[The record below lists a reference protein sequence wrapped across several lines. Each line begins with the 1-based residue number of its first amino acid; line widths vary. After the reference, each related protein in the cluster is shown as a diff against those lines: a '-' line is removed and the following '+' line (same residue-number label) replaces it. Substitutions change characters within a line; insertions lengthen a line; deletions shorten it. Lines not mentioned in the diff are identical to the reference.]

1 MLHILKRSFKSL
13 AVLCLWLLLTPNKTF
28 SQNKFDTLTNKLHQV
43 FLKDS
48 LPGLSVVIV
57 NAHGIIYNK
66 NFGFADAEKNIPF
79 TSNTIQNVGSVSKT
93 VIAVALMKAV
103 ELHYF
108 TLETDINDIL
118 PFKVINPND
127 PNGKI
132 TIRELTNHTSGIVD
146 NTEIYPNT
154 YMFSPDLGTYNQ
166 SAFNA
171 LQSLGYQQK
180 VTDKTM
186 KSFFYDYL
194 SIHGKYYS
202 SNNFGTGK
210 SGSTSKYSNIASALA
225 AYLIE
230 IKSGVSYAEFT
241 TKYILKPLKMTGSGW
256 HLISKDLPK
265 YAKPYYNLTLSFPF
279 YTLVTYP
286 EGGLRTSTSDLS
298 KYLIEIIKGYNSNS
312 IILSNQAFKAM
323 FTPQFTIDHLPT
335 NFSLAVRNKGIFWN
349 LYNNGTIGH
358 DGDDPGVSSYLFF
371 DTKTGLGGIFICNK
385 YLPNKQP
392 IVDLLLAA
400 ITSSVH

>member
-1 MLHILKRSFKSL
+1 MQNILKNLFISL
-13 AVLCLWLLLTPNKTF
+13 AAICIGILLIPDKILA
-28 SQNKFDTLTNKLHQV
+28 QNRFDTLTNNLQQV

-48 LPGLSVVIV
+48 LPGLSVVLV
-57 NAHGIIYNK
+57 NSRGIIYKK

-79 TSNTIQNVGSVSKT
+79 TSNTIQNIGSVSKT
-93 VIAVALMKAV
+93 VIAVALMKAI

-154 YMFSPDLGTYNQ
+154 YMFFPNFGNYNQ
-166 SAFNA
+166 SAFDA
-171 LQSLGYQQK
+171 LQSLGYKQK
-180 VTDKTM
+180 VADKSM
-186 KSFFYDYL
+186 KDFFYDYL
-194 SIHGKYYS
+194 STHGKYYS
-202 SNNFGTGK
+202 SSNFGTGK

-241 TKYILKPLKMTGSGW
+241 TKYILKPLKMTASGW
-256 HLISKDLPK
+256 RLTSKDLQK
-265 YAKPYYNLTLSFPF
+265 YARPYYNLTLSFPF

-312 IILSNQAFKAM
+312 IILNNQAFKTM
-323 FTPQFTIDHLPT
+323 FTPQFTADDLPK

-392 IVDLLLAA
+392 IVDLLFNAMEA
-400 ITSSVH
+400 SVQ